1 MNSVKAYFLAVL
13 LLIAAFPSFS
23 IDSTLVKRSKKI
35 LVLPAIVKSIET
47 GWAFGAAGSY
57 FFKFKNHKNDT
68 LLRTSNIE
76 ALGLYT
82 LHHQE
87 LAVLG
92 TNIYFPRERYILRWR
107 NTFSHFPDR
116 FWGYGDY
123 TPNSNL
129 EKYTF
134 TQLFINPQLI
144 RKVYKS
150 FFLGLSYEF
159 QNVFSIQYNAGGLFD
174 QENVVGRN
182 GGKVSGAGIV
192 MAWDTRNNSFNSTR
206 GLFVQFSC
214 ISFNRLLRTDFVYT
228 AYTLDARKF
237 IKIGKKDVLAFQSF
251 SLLNSGNPAYR
262 NMATLGGTDIMRGY
276 YAGRYRDRN
285 SSACQVEYR
294 KHVWKRFGVVAFAG
308 LGKVAHKITDFNF
321 QGLKYSLGGGLRFA
335 LNRKERINLRVDY
348 GFGLQSSGLYF
359 TVTEAF

>member
-1 MNSVKAYFLAVL
+1 MDLLKAL
-13 LLIAAFPSFS
+13 LLAGLLLLKTLPVFS
-23 IDSTLVKRSKKI
+23 TDSTIVKKSKKI

-47 GWAFGAAGSY
+47 GWAFGAAGSF
-57 FFKFKNHKNDT
+57 FFKFKKHKTDT

-82 LHHQE
+82 LHQQE

-92 TNIYFPRERYILRWR
+92 TNIYFPREKYILRWR

-116 FWGYGDY
+116 FWGYGDN

-129 EKYTF
+129 EHYVF
-134 TQLFINPQLI
+134 TQYFINPQLI

-150 FFLGLSYEF
+150 FFVGGSYEF
-159 QNVFSIQYNAGGLFD
+159 QNVLNIQYPAGGLFD
-174 QENVVGRN
+174 TENVVGRH
-182 GGKVSGAGIV
+182 GGRVSGAGLV
-192 MAWDTRNNSFNSTR
+192 FAWDTRNNSFNSTK
-206 GLFVQFSC
+206 GLFVQFAF
-214 ISFNRLLRTDFVYT
+214 INFNHFLHTEF
-228 AYTLDARKF
+228 AYTNYTVDIRKF
-237 IKIGKKDVLAFQSF
+237 IKLGKQDVLAFQSY
-251 SLLNSGNPAYR
+251 SYLNYGDVAYR
-262 NMATLGGTDIMRGY
+262 NTAALGGSDIMRGY
-276 YAGRYRDRN
+276 YAGRYRDKN

-294 KHVWKRFGVVAFAG
+294 KHIWKRFGVVGFAG
-308 LGKVAHKITDFNF
+308 LGKVAHKLTDFDF

-348 GFGLQSSGLYF
+348 GFGVQSSGLYF